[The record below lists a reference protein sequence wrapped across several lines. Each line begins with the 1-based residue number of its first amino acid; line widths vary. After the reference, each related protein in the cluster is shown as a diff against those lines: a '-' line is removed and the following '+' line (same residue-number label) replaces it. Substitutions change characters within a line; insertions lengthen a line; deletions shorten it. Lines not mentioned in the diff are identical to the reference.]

1 MNRIT
6 LGEDTT
12 MKIAIGLLIA
22 LVLLPLPVAAG
33 TIDVTSTIQAAVDA
47 AQPGDTIRVPP
58 GIYREN
64 VSVTKD
70 NLTIRGG
77 HGAVLDGTGLP
88 GGTGIRVS
96 APAPARLTGFIL
108 SGLTIQNYART
119 GVLLLRVDDFAI
131 SRGRYRDNAEYAI
144 FPIFA
149 SGGVIESNH
158 VSGSEDSGIYVGQSS
173 GIVVRQNHVT
183 DCRVGFEI
191 ENSSLID
198 VHQNIG
204 TNNSIGVF
212 VFVLPGLDIT
222 TTSDIRVTGN
232 RLTRNNRPLAPFDP
246 TNPFAE
252 IPTGI
257 GLLNLGA
264 DSLLARHNI
273 AMHNDSA
280 GIIVA
285 QVPPALAGLDPRI
298 EPFPDDNEIR
308 DNVTL
313 HNGASPDSLLAP
325 FPGSDLL
332 WDGSGADNCWRRNVF
347 KTAFP
352 ELPGCHH

>member
-1 MNRIT
+1 MKT
-6 LGEDTT
+6 ALGF
-12 MKIAIGLLIA
+12 LLA
-22 LVLLPLPVAAG
+22 LVVLPSSVGAA
-33 TIDVTSTIQAAVDA
+33 TITVRTTIQAAVDA

-64 VSVTKD
+64 VRVATS
-70 NLTIRGG
+70 NLTIRGS

-96 APAPARLTGFIL
+96 ALSPTARLTGFTL

-131 SRGRYRDNAEYAI
+131 SDGRYRDNAEYAI

-173 GIVVRQNHVT
+173 NVAIRRNHVT

-204 TNNSIGVF
+204 TDNSIGVF
-212 VFVLPGLDIT
+212 VFVLAGLDVT

-232 RLTRNNRPLAPFDP
+232 RLTRNNRPLAPYDP
-246 TNPFAE
+246 ANPFAQ
-252 IPTGI
+252 IPTGV

-264 DSLLARHNI
+264 DRLVARLNT
-273 AMHNDSA
+273 AMHNGSG
-280 GIIVA
+280 GIIIA
-285 QVPPALAGLDPRI
+285 QVPPALASLDPRI
-298 EPFPDDNEIR
+298 DPFPDDNEIR

-313 HNGASPDSLLAP
+313 HNGGNPDPLLAP
-325 FPGSDLL
+325 FPGADLL
-332 WDGSGADNCWRRNVF
+332 WDGSGVDNCWHRNVF

-352 ELPGCHH
+352 ELPDCQR